1 MVKDKKV
8 DVIARDYTI
17 NLHKALHGMY
27 AAPKRNSSSLGLG
40 CAAPCAGGAVG
51 LGARGNSGRAAAAS
65 AQPAAAPLGP
75 RRGCRGGAAG

>member
-27 AAPKRNSSSLGLG
+27 AAPTPHSSSSLGLRG
-40 CAAPCAGGAVG
+40 SVCGGTVG
-51 LGARGNSGRAAAAS
+51 LGARGNSGARRS
-65 AQPAAAPLGP
+65 ARPAAAPLGP

>member
-40 CAAPCAGGAVG
+40 CAAPARAGRLG
-51 LGARGNSGRAAAAS
+51 LDSGARGGLTVPDCCNMSS
-65 AQPAAAPLGP
+65 SW
-75 RRGCRGGAAG
+75 

>member
-27 AAPKRNSSSLGLG
+27 AAPTPNLS
-40 CAAPCAGGAVG
+40 
-51 LGARGNSGRAAAAS
+51 
-65 AQPAAAPLGP
+65 PLS
-75 RRGCRGGAAG
+75 RRWQLIALDAHCLEPTLADR

>member
-27 AAPKRNSSSLGLG
+27 AAPTRNSSSLGLG

-51 LGARGNSGRAAAAS
+51 LGQWGAGRAD
-65 AQPAAAPLGP
+65 
-75 RRGCRGGAAG
+75 RAGLLQYE

>member
-27 AAPKRNSSSLGLG
+27 AAPTRNSSSLGLG
-40 CAAPCAGGAVG
+40 CAAPCAGGAAG
-51 LGARGNSGRAAAAS
+51 LVSVKDQRTESD
-65 AQPAAAPLGP
+65 PE
-75 RRGCRGGAAG
+75 RRVA